1 MKRVKFLMMFLGM
14 CAATAAVLG
23 LYLIRTDSSMVRVQA
38 GVLPSPS
45 PSVEPSPV
53 PSPSPVPTPTPSGSN
68 CTPGFWKNNAVN
80 RSASAWVTYSP
91 GETLAAAGINT
102 SGLIDESTTLLQA
115 LNFGGGSGT
124 VGAAQNLLRAAV
136 ASLLNAAAFGG
147 GAAGEAAIISAVN
160 AALASGSRDT
170 IISLANTLDAGN
182 NSGTCTL
189 SMSGSF

>member
-1 MKRVKFLMMFLGM
+1 VKRVKFLMMFLGM

-23 LYLIRTDSSMVRVQA
+23 LYLIRTDSSMVQVQA
-38 GVLPSPS
+38 QELPSPS
-45 PSVEPSPV
+45 PSASPV

-80 RSASAWVTYSP
+80 QAAAAWVTFSP
-91 GETLAAAGINT
+91 GETLLAAGINT

-115 LNFGGGSGT
+115 LNFGGGSGL

-147 GAAGEAAIISAVN
+147 GTAAETAIVAEVN

-170 IISLANTLDAGN
+170 IINLANTLDAGN